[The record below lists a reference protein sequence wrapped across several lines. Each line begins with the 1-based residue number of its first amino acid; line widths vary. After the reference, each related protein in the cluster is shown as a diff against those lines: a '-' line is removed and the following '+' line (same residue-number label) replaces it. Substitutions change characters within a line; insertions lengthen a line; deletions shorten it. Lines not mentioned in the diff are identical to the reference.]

1 MAYKV
6 SRTKGKEIS
15 IIVRILMSTGLRICM
30 TNRGKGVCTA
40 ELQPAEVDPCFKICL
55 DPIAALQI
63 KDTRPEF
70 QSDRTKIG
78 GVSLISD
85 ASYFS
90 LHGPF

>member
-1 MAYKV
+1 
-6 SRTKGKEIS
+6 
-15 IIVRILMSTGLRICM
+15 MSTGLRICM
-30 TNRGKGVCTA
+30 TKGGKGVCKA

-70 QSDRTKIG
+70 QSDRTKVG
-78 GVSLISD
+78 EMSLICD
-85 ASYFS
+85 TFYFW